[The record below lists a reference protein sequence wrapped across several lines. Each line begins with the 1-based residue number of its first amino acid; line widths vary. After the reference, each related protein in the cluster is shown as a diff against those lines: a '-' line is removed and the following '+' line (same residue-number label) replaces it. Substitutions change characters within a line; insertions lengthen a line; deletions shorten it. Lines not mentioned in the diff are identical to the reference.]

1 MSTRY
6 ETDVV
11 AWANEQ
17 AALLREGKFSALD
30 IEHIADE
37 VEDVGKSE
45 KRELASRMAVL
56 MAHLLKWQV
65 QPERRG
71 KSWRGTVKVQRKSI
85 ALHLEDVPSLKTTL
99 HDPRWLDATW
109 ADAVAEA
116 IKDTGLGAEDLPEAC
131 PWSVE
136 QILDPDFLP
145 G

>member
-17 AALLREGKFSALD
+17 AALLRAGKFSALD

-56 MAHLLKWQV
+56 LSHLLKWQV
-65 QPERRG
+65 LMGLSFQNHTLNPLQQGLHRRRLRQIDTQCQRVD
-71 KSWRGTVKVQRKSI
+71 KETDQSFNLQTTTVSARYANHNV
-85 ALHLEDVPSLKTTL
+85 
-99 HDPRWLDATW
+99 
-109 ADAVAEA
+109 
-116 IKDTGLGAEDLPEAC
+116 
-131 PWSVE
+131 
-136 QILDPDFLP
+136 FLP
-145 G
+145 RVSA